1 MYTDLGLGACL
12 LSSLSPLAD
21 VTTCELGGGSMT
33 PAVPN
38 EAVVTGCF
46 GAVAAAVTN
55 RPVVTAGC
63 GLIKGAGGGVVAG

>member
-1 MYTDLGLGACL
+1 
-12 LSSLSPLAD
+12 
-21 VTTCELGGGSMT
+21 MT

-63 GLIKGAGGGVVAG
+63 GLIKGASGGVVAG